1 MFGFIKNLFGGIFGF
16 IGKVLG
22 LKKSGYALEFEP
34 AEGGKSAP
42 AKQDAS
48 AQKKIVATA
57 TGKLKEPA
65 KASASAAKAEPAKKA
80 EPTKKAEPAKSKKQA
95 PAKESKPAAKAPAP
109 TAEPAKAPEPV
120 GGFATR
126 YLTPT
131 ATSTRRRPGANMSS
145 FLDMAR
151 QVNTAR

>member
-34 AEGGKSAP
+34 AQGEKSAP
-42 AKQDAS
+42 AKQDTS

-57 TGKLKEPA
+57 TGKVKEPA
-65 KASASAAKAEPAKKA
+65 KPAATKAESAKKP
-80 EPTKKAEPAKSKKQA
+80 EPVKAQTQA

-109 TAEPAKAPEPV
+109 KAEPAKSPEPV

>member
-22 LKKSGYALEFEP
+22 LKKSEYALEFEP
-34 AEGGKSAP
+34 AKGEKSAP

-57 TGKLKEPA
+57 TGTLKEPA

-80 EPTKKAEPAKSKKQA
+80 EPVKAQAQA

-109 TAEPAKAPEPV
+109 KAEPAKAPEPA
-120 GGFATR
+120 GGFATQ

-131 ATSTRRRPGANMSS
+131 ATSNRRRPGANMSS